1 MDREPH
7 LYVWSMISLES
18 LYVET
23 EIAGTDYRAV
33 VSVMPTHDK
42 P

>member
-1 MDREPH
+1 MDREPR
-7 LYVWSMISLES
+7 WCTGSMISLES

-33 VSVMPTHDK
+33 IPVMSTRDK
-42 P
+42 L